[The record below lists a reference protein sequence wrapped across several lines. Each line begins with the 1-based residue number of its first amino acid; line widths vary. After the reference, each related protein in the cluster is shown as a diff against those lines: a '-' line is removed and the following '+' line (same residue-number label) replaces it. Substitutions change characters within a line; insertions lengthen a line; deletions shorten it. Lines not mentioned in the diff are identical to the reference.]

1 MVGIPDKLW
10 KAILYFF
17 YLLIFFLLFLFC
29 EKSPS
34 PLLSGQVRLTAE
46 EVGVTEVWLGV
57 QTAHITG
64 EFSLKVWRDD
74 TCIFRGVF
82 SGADTTVYDS
92 SLRPAHR
99 YRYRARLERNGH
111 PVLES
116 APLEITTMDTTSHEF
131 QWEIIEIPSPYG
143 SGVLYDVAIINEN
156 DIWAVGEIYADSAQ
170 PWLPYNA
177 VHLSAGQAGGDG
189 QQWELKRIPF
199 TGWCSAV
206 QFPPLRA
213 IFAFSENDI
222 WFARGGS
229 LVHYNGSTFYNDCDM
244 NPLLDGSINKIWG
257 TDSNN
262 LYAVGGAGSIAHYD
276 GSRWQ
281 KIESG
286 TELDVYDIF
295 GVEDPVSGSQEI
307 YAVAA
312 KQFVTFDKYIFNVTP
327 EGVSAVSDSGIPYSL
342 HGVWFKEGG
351 PYYVVGSGM
360 YTKRDLAKPG
370 AWKWL
375 HPTVTPYYTYAIRG
389 NAINDIFVCG
399 SFGELLHFNGSTWR
413 SYRNVTGSITALY
426 EVSCSVNI
434 VAAVGYVQPHAVVVI
449 GRRI

>member
-131 QWEIIEIPSPYG
+131 TWEIIEIPSPYG
-143 SGVLYDVAIINEN
+143 SGVLYDVAIIDEN
-156 DIWAVGEIYADSAQ
+156 DIWAVGEIYADSIK

-189 QQWELKRIPF
+189 QRWELKRITYSGSPW
-199 TGWCSAV
+199 TIRS
-206 QFPPLRA
+206 
-213 IFAFSENDI
+213 IFVFSENNI
-222 WFARGGS
+222 WFDAFVRW
-229 LVHYNGSTFYNDCDM
+229 NGTSFIQL
-244 NPLLDGSINKIWG
+244 PIPSILFGHSINKTWG
-257 TDSNN
+257 TSSNDF
-262 LYAVGGAGSIAHYD
+262 YVVGSEGLIVHYD

-281 KIESG
+281 KLESPAGAGG
-286 TELDVYDIF
+286 TELPIQDIW
-295 GVEDPVSGSQEI
+295 GVVDPKSGEKLI
-307 YAVAA
+307 LC
-312 KQFVTFDKYIFNVTP
+312 
-327 EGVSAVSDSGIPYSL
+327 AVS
-342 HGVWFKEGG
+342 
-351 PYYVVGSGM
+351 
-360 YTKRDLAKPG
+360 
-370 AWKWL
+370 
-375 HPTVTPYYTYAIRG
+375 
-389 NAINDIFVCG
+389 
-399 SFGELLHFNGSTWR
+399 
-413 SYRNVTGSITALY
+413 
-426 EVSCSVNI
+426 
-434 VAAVGYVQPHAVVVI
+434 
-449 GRRI
+449 

>member
-57 QTAHITG
+57 QTAHIIG

-92 SLRPAHR
+92 RLRPAHR

-131 QWEIIEIPSPYG
+131 TWEIIEIPSPYG

-156 DIWAVGEIYADSAQ
+156 DIWAVGEIYADSIQ

-177 VHLSAGQAGGDG
+177 VHWVGQR
-189 QQWELKRIPF
+189 WELKRIK
-199 TGWCSAV
+199 TNACGGV
-206 QFPPLRA
+206 DYPPIEA
-213 IFAFSENDI
+213 IFAFAANDI
-222 WFARGGS
+222 LFA
-229 LVHYNGSTFYNDCDM
+229 HI
-244 NPLLDGSINKIWG
+244 DGSITHFNGISFVNDCRLITELNGSVKKMWG
-257 TDSNN
+257 KSRND
-262 LYAVGGAGSIAHYD
+262 LYVVSGNGFIAHYD

-281 KIESG
+281 KLESG
-286 TELDVYDIF
+286 TELPIQDIW
-295 GVEDPVSGSQEI
+295 GARNEKTGEYEI
-307 YAVAA
+307 LCVAS
-312 KQFVTFDKYIFNVTP
+312 DKYHNLGKKILRIKEDTTYP
-327 EGVSAVSDSGIPYSL
+327 IPDAGLSWSL
-342 HGVWFKEGG
+342 SSIWFISNSR
-351 PYYVVGSGM
+351 YYVAGNGIFE
-360 YTKRDLAKPG
+360 KRRLTDPFWKNKPG
-370 AWKWL
+370 DF
-375 HPTVTPYYTYAIRG
+375 TPYYTFKIRG
-389 NAINDIFVCG
+389 YALNNIWATG
-399 SFGELLHFNGSTWR
+399 GFGEVLHFNGNSWR
-413 SYRNVTGSITALY
+413 SFFNSTHLAGGNYYSLDLTENMV
-426 EVSCSVNI
+426 I
-434 VAAVGYVQPHAVVVI
+434 VVGYNSPNAVIAI
-449 GRRI
+449 GKP

>member
-1 MVGIPDKLW
+1 MFTIPNKLW

-57 QTAHITG
+57 QTAHIIG

-92 SLRPAHR
+92 RLRPAHR

-131 QWEIIEIPSPYG
+131 TWEIIEIPSPYG
-143 SGVLYDVAIINEN
+143 SGVLYDVAIIDEN
-156 DIWAVGEIYADSAQ
+156 DIWAVGEIYADSIQ

-177 VHLSAGQAGGDG
+177 VHWDG
-189 QQWELKRIPF
+189 QRWELRRIPYYYR
-199 TGWCSAV
+199 GSVWYL
-206 QFPPLRA
+206 PLKS
-213 IFAFSENDI
+213 IIAFSKNDI
-222 WFARGGS
+222 WFEAGIHWNGNEFETRS
-229 LVHYNGSTFYNDCDM
+229 LNIEFPSHV
-244 NPLLDGSINKIWG
+244 NKMWG
-257 TDSNN
+257 TSSDNFYIVGNN
-262 LYAVGGAGSIAHYD
+262 GLIAHYD

-286 TELDVYDIF
+286 TELPIKDIW
-295 GVEDPVSGSQEI
+295 GVVDWKTGKENILAVACNLFSNEGIAVLQITENSVHETSTTNLPVNISSVWSDDGREWYICGNSLYKTRNLNQPWKPVSGLPPIFQQQVRGKGPNNIFIVGNFGLVLHWNGFNWRYYSAFQGI
-307 YAVAA
+307 LLGLAIKDNLVVAVGSKLDGIVA
-312 KQFVTFDKYIFNVTP
+312 
-327 EGVSAVSDSGIPYSL
+327 DSGIIL
-342 HGVWFKEGG
+342 
-351 PYYVVGSGM
+351 VG
-360 YTKRDLAKPG
+360 
-370 AWKWL
+370 
-375 HPTVTPYYTYAIRG
+375 
-389 NAINDIFVCG
+389 
-399 SFGELLHFNGSTWR
+399 R
-413 SYRNVTGSITALY
+413 SN
-426 EVSCSVNI
+426 
-434 VAAVGYVQPHAVVVI
+434 
-449 GRRI
+449 